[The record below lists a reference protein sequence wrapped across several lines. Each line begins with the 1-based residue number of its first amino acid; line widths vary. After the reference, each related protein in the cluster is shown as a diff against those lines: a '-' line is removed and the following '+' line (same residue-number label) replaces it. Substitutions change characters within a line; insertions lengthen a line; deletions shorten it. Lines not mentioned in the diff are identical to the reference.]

1 MTLCQSKAQNVS
13 NGNRVSA
20 ALLILPISI
29 SLFILIFSFRG
40 GQQQQLAVAQNLSN
54 LTNLQSLLPE
64 AALADYA
71 YNQALFQLFH
81 RNPAALTAA
90 QNPLASVN
98 ATAANANAAAAQLLN
113 PNGNGISP
121 VPGANSSNASSGSGG
136 GGSGAAAAA
145 AAAAVSSAAGLE
157 SDFGLNPDSFEPPI
171 ETDFYPTT
179 MYSCLICANFNTNQ
193 IDELNQHLLI
203 DRSRTTAAQN
213 QQDVML
219 IINNNYICRLCNYKT
234 TLKANFQLHS
244 KTDKHIQKLNYI
256 NHIKEGGASNE
267 YKLKYNSNNTVQLKC
282 NCCDYYTN
290 SIQKLN
296 LHSQNIRHES
306 MKIIFTHFVQTMQTV
321 AALNDTNDA
330 PAIKSNASKIIT
342 NETKPTDDDE
352 SGADKS
358 NDTTDNMESGETG
371 ATQNA
376 EQHHHS
382 DDEPNDGNENVTNQT
397 ISVKSADEL
406 NDTAKDST
414 TSATSSISVKCTD
427 DLIDT
432 STKETTDTNNSGAQ
446 NSATTATSANATNIN
461 SDNNNKVLMC
471 QLCNYKAN
479 HILGMVQHVKS
490 FQHMQI
496 EHLICMQRA
505 KENLDS
511 LELTDVFT
519 IAEAGK

>member
-1 MTLCQSKAQNVS
+1 M
-13 NGNRVSA
+13 
-20 ALLILPISI
+20 
-29 SLFILIFSFRG
+29 
-40 GQQQQLAVAQNLSN
+40 
-54 LTNLQSLLPE
+54 QSLLPE

-71 YNQALFQLFH
+71 YNQAIFQLLH
-81 RNPAALTAA
+81 RNPSAAALTAA
-90 QNPLASVN
+90 QNSLAGANPTATVNVN
-98 ATAANANAAAAQLLN
+98 AQILN

-121 VPGANSSNASSGSGG
+121 VPSGANSTN
-136 GGSGAAAAA
+136 AAAGTVSSAATAA
-145 AAAAVSSAAGLE
+145 AAAGLE

-171 ETDFYPTT
+171 ETDLYPTS

-203 DRSRTTAAQN
+203 DRSRTSAAQN

-306 MKIIFTHFVQTMQTV
+306 MKIIFNHLVCTMATTPSSHNP
-321 AALNDTNDA
+321 LCND
-330 PAIKSNASKIIT
+330 
-342 NETKPTDDDE
+342 
-352 SGADKS
+352 
-358 NDTTDNMESGETG
+358 NDTTTTTTTATNTPTKQQHESPKTNLINENKSSSSLSAADETLDL
-371 ATQNA
+371 ANDKVNDDSAEHIDSDENADAAPNA
-376 EQHHHS
+376 EQQQQS
-382 DDEPNDGNENVTNQT
+382 DDEQNNGVEST
-397 ISVKSADEL
+397 ISVKCADEL
-406 NDTAKDST
+406 NSAAKDST
-414 TSATSSISVKCTD
+414 APTISVKNTD
-427 DLIDT
+427 ELIDV
-432 STKETTDTNNSGAQ
+432 STKENTESNANNALQSPVAAAAGAVTN
-446 NSATTATSANATNIN
+446 N
-461 SDNNNKVLMC
+461 SDNNNKVIVC
-471 QLCNYKAN
+471 QLCNYRVN

-496 EHLICMQRA
+496 EHLICIQRA

-519 IAEAGK
+519 VADAGK

>member
-1 MTLCQSKAQNVS
+1 MRIAHVASIWIFYF
-13 NGNRVSA
+13 
-20 ALLILPISI
+20 LLN
-29 SLFILIFSFRG
+29 F
-40 GQQQQLAVAQNLSN
+40 QQQQLAVAQNLSN
-54 LTNLQSLLPE
+54 LANMQSLLPE

-71 YNQALFQLFH
+71 YNQAIFQLLH
-81 RNPAALTAA
+81 RNPSAAALTAA
-90 QNPLASVN
+90 QNSLASANTTAAVNVN
-98 ATAANANAAAAQLLN
+98 AQILN

-121 VPGANSSNASSGSGG
+121 VPSGANSTS
-136 GGSGAAAAA
+136 AAAGTVANAA
-145 AAAAVSSAAGLE
+145 AAGLE

-171 ETDFYPTT
+171 ETDLYPTT
-179 MYSCLICANFNTNQ
+179 LYSCLICANFNTNQ

-203 DRSRTTAAQN
+203 DRSRTSAAQN

-306 MKIIFTHFVQTMQTV
+306 MKIIFNHLVCTMATTPSP
-321 AALNDTNDA
+321 LNPLCNDNDA
-330 PAIKSNASKIIT
+330 TSATTTTTTTKQHETPKANLNNENKSSLSSADDALDLANERVSDASAEHMETEDADAVPNSEQQEDDEQNNGVENAS
-342 NETKPTDDDE
+342 
-352 SGADKS
+352 
-358 NDTTDNMESGETG
+358 
-371 ATQNA
+371 
-376 EQHHHS
+376 
-382 DDEPNDGNENVTNQT
+382 NQT
-397 ISVKSADEL
+397 IGVKCADEL
-406 NDTAKDST
+406 NNAAKDSSAPT
-414 TSATSSISVKCTD
+414 TTTTLSISVKNTD
-427 DLIDT
+427 ELIDA
-432 STKETTDTNNSGAQ
+432 STKENNDTTTNNARQSPA
-446 NSATTATSANATNIN
+446 AATNNN
-461 SDNNNKVLMC
+461 SDNNNKLIVC
-471 QLCNYKAN
+471 QLCNYRAN

-519 IAEAGK
+519 VAESGK

>member
-1 MTLCQSKAQNVS
+1 M
-13 NGNRVSA
+13 
-20 ALLILPISI
+20 I
-29 SLFILIFSFRG
+29 SLLFFNFSQ
-40 GQQQQLAVAQNLSN
+40 QQQQLAVAQNLSN

-81 RNPAALTAA
+81 RNPAALTGA

-98 ATAANANAAAAQLLN
+98 ANTATANAAAAQLLN

-121 VPGANSSNASSGSGG
+121 VAGVTNSNASSG
-136 GGSGAAAAA
+136 GAAAAA

-171 ETDFYPTT
+171 ETDFYPST

-306 MKIIFTHFVQTMQTV
+306 MKIIFNHLVNTMSTV
-321 AALNDTNDA
+321 AQASTDSNEAATKTN
-330 PAIKSNASKIIT
+330 PSKIIM
-342 NETKPTDDDE
+342 NESKSTDDDDTVADKSIDAIESME
-352 SGADKS
+352 SGAMS
-358 NDTTDNMESGETG
+358 
-371 ATQNA
+371 ATQIA
-376 EQHHHS
+376 EHQS
-382 DDEPNDGNENVTNQT
+382 SSFDEPNESNENATTQT

-406 NDTAKDST
+406 NETAKDNT
-414 TSATSSISVKCTD
+414 TTTAAAATSSISVKCTD

-432 STKETTDTNNSGAQ
+432 STKETTDTTNSTSL
-446 NSATTATSANATNIN
+446 NSITSPAININ
-461 SDNNNKVLMC
+461 NDNNNKVLMC

-479 HILGMVQHVKS
+479 HLLGMVQHVKS

-511 LELTDVFT
+511 LELTDVF
-519 IAEAGK
+519 IVSEAGK

>member
-1 MTLCQSKAQNVS
+1 M
-13 NGNRVSA
+13 
-20 ALLILPISI
+20 
-29 SLFILIFSFRG
+29 
-40 GQQQQLAVAQNLSN
+40 QQQQLAVAQNLSN

-90 QNPLASVN
+90 QNPLADVS
-98 ATAANANAAAAQLLN
+98 ANAAAAVAANANVTQLLN

-121 VPGANSSNASSGSGG
+121 VPGANSANATGASA
-136 GGSGAAAAA
+136 AAAAA
-145 AAAAVSSAAGLE
+145 AAAAVSSAGLE

-171 ETDFYPTT
+171 ETDLYPTT
-179 MYSCLICANFNTNQ
+179 LYSCLICANFNTNQ
-193 IDELNQHLLI
+193 IEELNQHLLI

-306 MKIIFTHFVQTMQTV
+306 MKIIFNHLVTTV
-321 AALNDTNDA
+321 STIAAANANETNDTPTKLDTNAALKSLSINDT
-330 PAIKSNASKIIT
+330 KSN
-342 NETKPTDDDE
+342 DDAFD
-352 SGADKS
+352 SAADKS
-358 NDTTDNMESGETG
+358 NDASNDQMKTTTTKTIDETG
-371 ATQNA
+371 AQSTSDK
-376 EQHHHS
+376 EPHS
-382 DDEPNDGNENVTNQT
+382 DDEPNDGNEFVTNQT
-397 ISVKSADEL
+397 ISVKSTDEL

-414 TSATSSISVKCTD
+414 TTATSSISVKSTD

-432 STKETTDTNNSGAQ
+432 STKETTDTNNSTAQ
-446 NSATTATSANATNIN
+446 NLSGGVTKTSGTATIN

-471 QLCNYKAN
+471 QLCNFKAN

-519 IAEAGK
+519 IAEAGKWPVNFFVY